1 MRRLSGFF
9 IFLISVFL
17 VIGLLSLL
25 LPSKVSLAKSVE
37 INTTPGKIRDQIL
50 NFDQWKNWYPAFKD
64 ENITVIKNPPAN
76 NILNSV
82 TLKDKQGKNITLN
95 LIDSNQNIIDIQVK
109 SSSSTKVDYQF
120 ILIPKTNNQILLT
133 WNINTDLGWY
143 PWKRIQGIFL
153 DKFSG
158 DQYEAALSNLKKA
171 AEK

>member
-1 MRRLSGFF
+1 MRRLSGFI
-9 IFLISVFL
+9 IFLVSVFL

-37 INTTPGKIRDQIL
+37 INATPGRVRDQIL

-64 ENITVIKNPPAN
+64 ENITVIKNPPFDGM
-76 NILNSV
+76 INSV
-82 TLKDKQGKNITLN
+82 TLDDKKGRNLTLII
-95 LIDSNQNIIDIQVK
+95 IDSVQNKIDIRVK

-120 ILIPKTNNQILLT
+120 VLIPKANNQILLT

-158 DQYEAALSNLKKA
+158 EQYEAALSNLKKA
-171 AEK
+171 AEN